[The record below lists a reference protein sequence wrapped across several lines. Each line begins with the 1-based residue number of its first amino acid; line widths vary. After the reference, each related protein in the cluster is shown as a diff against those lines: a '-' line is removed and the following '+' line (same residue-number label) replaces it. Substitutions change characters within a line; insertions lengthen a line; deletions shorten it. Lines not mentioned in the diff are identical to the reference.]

1 MQQAPMPLHAVL
13 SGAAEALGAVQE
25 EAQRFQRALL
35 PPAAHPLR
43 ARPAM
48 SPPPIQPGVTTAA
61 LAARA
66 AFLPA
71 PAEGNED
78 ERALLEMQM
87 AVLTAAAAGGND
99 DMGMPSDIP

>member
-13 SGAAEALGAVQE
+13 SGAAEALGPVQE
-25 EAQRFQRALL
+25 DAQRFQRALL

-43 ARPAM
+43 ARPTM

-66 AFLPA
+66 ASLPA

-87 AVLTAAAAGGND
+87 AVLTAATGED
-99 DMGMPSDIP
+99 DDRGMPSDIP